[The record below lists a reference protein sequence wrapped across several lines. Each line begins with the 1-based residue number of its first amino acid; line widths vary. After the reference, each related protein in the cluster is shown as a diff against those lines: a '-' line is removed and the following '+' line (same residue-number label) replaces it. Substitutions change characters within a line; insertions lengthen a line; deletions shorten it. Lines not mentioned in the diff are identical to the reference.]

1 MCLYIP
7 LYIFQYLWLSQI
19 KEANQ
24 SNLLKHIKRIIE
36 CHISIYILLYV
47 LSFKSLNITTIKR
60 LNILNHLNTNLFREF
75 GK

>member
-7 LYIFQYLWLSQI
+7 VYIFQYLWLSQI
-19 KEANQ
+19 KEPNQ
-24 SNLLKHIKRIIE
+24 SNLLKHIKQIIE
-36 CHISIYILLYV
+36 CHISIYIFLYV

-60 LNILNHLNTNLFREF
+60 LNILNHLNINLFREF